1 MVGNSGNADRA
12 GSAVS
17 EGRQSTAPENLSRRF
32 ERFRE
37 AYERTGNAYRAALW
51 AGYSPRM
58 AHSKSYLLAKRV
70 HALAD
75 RSDAPT

>member
-1 MVGNSGNADRA
+1 MAPQ
-12 GSAVS
+12 SAPG
-17 EGRQSTAPENLSRRF
+17 EDPDRRF
-32 ERFRE
+32 ERFRDV
-37 AYERTGNAYRAALW
+37 YERTGNAYRAALW

-70 HALAD
+70 HELAD

>member
-1 MVGNSGNADRA
+1 MAPK
-12 GSAVS
+12 SAH
-17 EGRQSTAPENLSRRF
+17 GENPDRRF
-32 ERFRE
+32 ERFQE